1 MHESS
6 SQDVVVKTL
15 LKKSKEVLDVW
26 EKEVKDKIK
35 SKEDIYYEVLS
46 KIGNMP
52 HLFVLGCIMD
62 RQIPAERAW
71 AIPEKVFKYFNCDT
85 IPELAKISEQD
96 YINCFVKEKLH
107 RFNEIEGQCFYEAV
121 QRIHDQ
127 YKDNAAN
134 IWQNNASAADVI
146 ERFKEFK
153 GCGDKIATMATNIL
167 QRDLGVKFS
176 DYSAIDVSPDVHV
189 CRVLY
194 RLGLTSSIDDTK
206 LAMEAARKINPAF
219 PGIIDLACWKWG
231 REICNPS
238 KPNCKDCPLDS
249 VCPKNGLK
257 KRGASKK
264 QASIPQKDGK
274 VNSNIENDYNIAEFE
289 MGGET
294 KGLDECVYIKHNG
307 LKGIIRKTDK
317 TVIVPPKY
325 KFIGDFKEGRAM
337 VEIDGKYGFIDHNGK
352 EVIECKYDYVGSFE
366 EGIAGKYGFI
376 DHNGKEVIE
385 CKYDYVGSFEEGIAK
400 VEIDDNRG
408 FIDHNGKEITKCIYY
423 DAGDFEEGRA
433 PVLRDGEGWGY
444 IDLDGNEVIDCIYYE
459 SFCRVFHGITYYINI
474 LIVST

>member
-194 RLGLTSSIDDTK
+194 KLRALTIQNLQWKPPAKSILHFRALLTSLVGNGVVRFAILPSQIARIVLLT
-206 LAMEAARKINPAF
+206 LSARKTA
-219 PGIIDLACWKWG
+219 
-231 REICNPS
+231 
-238 KPNCKDCPLDS
+238 
-249 VCPKNGLK
+249 
-257 KRGASKK
+257 
-264 QASIPQKDGK
+264 
-274 VNSNIENDYNIAEFE
+274 
-289 MGGET
+289 
-294 KGLDECVYIKHNG
+294 
-307 LKGIIRKTDK
+307 
-317 TVIVPPKY
+317 
-325 KFIGDFKEGRAM
+325 
-337 VEIDGKYGFIDHNGK
+337 
-352 EVIECKYDYVGSFE
+352 
-366 EGIAGKYGFI
+366 
-376 DHNGKEVIE
+376 
-385 CKYDYVGSFEEGIAK
+385 
-400 VEIDDNRG
+400 
-408 FIDHNGKEITKCIYY
+408 
-423 DAGDFEEGRA
+423 
-433 PVLRDGEGWGY
+433 
-444 IDLDGNEVIDCIYYE
+444 
-459 SFCRVFHGITYYINI
+459 
-474 LIVST
+474 

>member
-366 EGIAGKYGFI
+366 
-376 DHNGKEVIE
+376 
-385 CKYDYVGSFEEGIAK
+385 
-400 VEIDDNRG
+400 VENM
-408 FIDHNGKEITKCIYY
+408 
-423 DAGDFEEGRA
+423 A
-433 PVLRDGEGWGY
+433 
-444 IDLDGNEVIDCIYYE
+444 
-459 SFCRVFHGITYYINI
+459 S
-474 LIVST
+474 

>member
-1 MHESS
+1 MKKENTQMHESS

-62 RQIPAERAW
+62 RQIPAERVW

-366 EGIAGKYGFI
+366 EG
-376 DHNGKEVIE
+376 
-385 CKYDYVGSFEEGIAK
+385 
-400 VEIDDNRG
+400 
-408 FIDHNGKEITKCIYY
+408 
-423 DAGDFEEGRA
+423 RA

-444 IDLDGNEVIDCIYYE
+444 IDLDGNEVIECIYDDAFIFEHGLGMVYRDGYYGFVDCDGFEVIECIYDFAEMGDDSIYVEKDGESYTIDFDGNRIEDDYE
-459 SFCRVFHGITYYINI
+459 D
-474 LIVST
+474 